1 MPETPSLTSRLTP
14 EELKLLTKIGGHLS
28 RMLTGKL
35 DAPLVSDRRDELGML
50 ANMVGRAATEI
61 AKGRAR
67 DERLRRELE
76 ERIREL
82 ESARATQERLL
93 ARIRELSSPVL
104 DILPGVLLVPLVG
117 ALDEARMALV
127 TTTLLERVAASRA
140 GVVILD
146 VTGVHELDRPVA
158 GLLLRAAGA
167 VSLLG
172 ARTML
177 CGVSPAMAQIAVG
190 DGLDLAQ
197 MTPSGS
203 LRGALVR
210 ALSALGARIV
220 ATRRGG

>member
-1 MPETPSLTSRLTP
+1 MPETPSLASRLTP
-14 EELKLLTKIGGHLS
+14 EELKLLTRIGGHLS

-35 DAPLVSDRRDELGML
+35 EAPLASDRRDELGML

-104 DILPGVLLVPLVG
+104 DILPGVLLVPLIG
-117 ALDEARMALV
+117 ALDEARVALV

-140 GVVILD
+140 AIVILD

-190 DGLDLAQ
+190 DGLDLA
-197 MTPSGS
+197 
-203 LRGALVR
+203 
-210 ALSALGARIV
+210 
-220 ATRRGG
+220 